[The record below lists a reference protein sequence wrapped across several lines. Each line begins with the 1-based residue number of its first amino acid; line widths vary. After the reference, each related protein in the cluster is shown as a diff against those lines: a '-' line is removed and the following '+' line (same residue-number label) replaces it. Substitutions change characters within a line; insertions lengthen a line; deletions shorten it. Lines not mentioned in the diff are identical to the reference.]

1 MTVTPNMCRNPQK
14 LNRQITVTM
23 AMKSDLTTWQML
35 HTTPQRAIN
44 EALQEQAGHLKGNSW
59 VMLTDSKTVALT
71 GNLLLPQY
79 LWLFATPDED
89 VSFTDGLN
97 VAIHPSSEHYKQ
109 LWEKKGCGKVLSVI
123 PDPLILVDSVIRT
136 ATIKKAG
143 KAE

>member
-1 MTVTPNMCRNPQK
+1 
-14 LNRQITVTM
+14 M

-79 LWLFATPDED
+79 LWIFATPDED

-109 LWEKKGCGKVLSVI
+109 LWEAKGCGKVLTVI
-123 PDPLILVDSVIRT
+123 PDPLILVDSVINTKR
-136 ATIKKAG
+136 KKAV
-143 KAE
+143 

>member
-1 MTVTPNMCRNPQK
+1 MA
-14 LNRQITVTM
+14 

-35 HTTPQRAIN
+35 HTTPERAIN
-44 EALQEQAGHLKGNSW
+44 EALQEQAEHLKGNTW

-79 LWLFATPDED
+79 LWIFATPDED
-89 VSFTDGLN
+89 FKSLEGLN
-97 VAIHPSSEHYKQ
+97 VAIHPSSEQSKQ
-109 LWEKKGCGKVLSVI
+109 LWEAKGCGKVLSVI